1 MSEEIFWVVYEEEK
15 KTREWVDMPKEYV
28 GSPLYEHATDYIT
41 ILETGE
47 RVMVRKK
54 DGFIYKNEGVS
65 TSGKNHLAT
74 PEEIEKMREDARRKA
89 EERRRKGLQGKAPF
103 IPTKHT
109 DLRLPQSDGNWV
121 VSRRDIK
128 GKWVP
133 MPTHYLGRPVIEYW
147 NCYIT
152 DLESGERVFVNKETG
167 KITWGSVNP
176 ERDKGHLV
184 NSNELELLRKD
195 AVRKSR
201 KRKEGAEKPIK
212 AKSVPIEQ
220 IVKDR
225 YDEKVPWVVDLD
237 SSKRNRWFP
246 MPIDYKGKP
255 TFESWDSYVTEL
267 EDGRKVA
274 ISKKTNQ
281 PISEGKTAK
290 VVDRGSSKHKP
301 KVEETRKG
309 VSETTETKAKEPKAV
324 DKDSEIYKVRVSKTP
339 AKSVSA
345 GLKVISS
352 KEELLELQ
360 AKSTATAKKMQPKKK
375 EVKADVTTS

>member
-15 KTREWVDMPKEYV
+15 KTREWVDMPKNYI

-41 ILETGE
+41 VLETGE

-54 DGFIYKNEGVS
+54 DGFVYKNGGVS
-65 TSGKNHLAT
+65 TSDKNHLAT

-103 IPTKHT
+103 VPTKHT

-133 MPTHYLGRPVIEYW
+133 MPTDYLGKPVIEYW

-184 NSNELELLRKD
+184 NSEELELLRKD

-225 YDEKVPWVVDLD
+225 YDEKVPWVIDLD

-255 TFESWDSYVTEL
+255 TFESWDSYVTKL
-267 EDGRKVA
+267 SDGRKVA
-274 ISKKTNQ
+274 ISKKTNE
-281 PISEGKTAK
+281 IVNEGSPVKAK
-290 VVDRGSSKHKP
+290 MQDKGSSKHKP
-301 KVEETRKG
+301 KSADLEEKPDEVESKSEEIHQVG
-309 VSETTETKAKEPKAV
+309 VS
-324 DKDSEIYKVRVSKTP
+324 RTP
-339 AKSVSA
+339 QRSVSA
-345 GLKVISS
+345 GLRVISS

-360 AKSTATAKKMQPKKK
+360 AKSQSSKEDAQTKKK
-375 EVKADVTTS
+375 GVKSNVTTS

>member
-1 MSEEIFWVVYEEEK
+1 MRDEIFWVVYEEEK
-15 KTREWVDMPKEYV
+15 KTRKWVDMPKEYL

-54 DGFIYKNEGVS
+54 DGFIYKNGGVS
-65 TSGKNHLAT
+65 DADKGHLAT

-103 IPTKHT
+103 VPTKHT
-109 DLRLPQSDGNWV
+109 DLRLPQSGGNWV
-121 VSRRDIK
+121 VYDKDSK
-128 GKWVP
+128 HKWIA
-133 MPTHYLGRPVIEYW
+133 MPTNYLGKPVIEYW

-152 DLESGERVFVNKETG
+152 DLESGERVFVNKGTG
-167 KITWGSVNP
+167 KITRGNINP

-184 NSNELELLRKD
+184 NSQELELLRKD

-201 KRKEGAEKPIK
+201 RRKEGSENSVKT
-212 AKSVPIEQ
+212 KSVPIEQ

-237 SSKRNRWFP
+237 SSKRNRWYS
-246 MPIDYKGKP
+246 MPIGYKGKP
-255 TFESWDSYVTEL
+255 TFESWDSYVTKL
-267 EDGRKVA
+267 SDGSKVA
-274 ISKKTNQ
+274 ISKITNRE
-281 PISEGKTAK
+281 INEL
-290 VVDRGSSKHKP
+290 KP
-301 KVEETRKG
+301 
-309 VSETTETKAKEPKAV
+309 TKAKMV
-324 DKDSEIYKVRVSKTP
+324 DKSSSKNKPKPLGVESKLESTNESGVSSTLNKLT
-339 AKSVSA
+339 ST

-360 AKSTATAKKMQPKKK
+360 VKSQTNRK
-375 EVKADVTTS
+375 EVNKKGKE

>member
-15 KTREWVDMPKEYV
+15 KTREWVDMPKDYI

-54 DGFIYKNEGVS
+54 DGFIYKNGGVS
-65 TSGKNHLAT
+65 TSDKNHLAT

-103 IPTKHT
+103 VPTKHT

-167 KITWGSVNP
+167 KITRGSVNP

-184 NSNELELLRKD
+184 NSEELELLRQD

-201 KRKEGAEKPIK
+201 KRKEGAERPIK

-237 SSKRNRWFP
+237 SSKRNRWYP
-246 MPIDYKGKP
+246 MPIDFKGKP
-255 TFESWDSYVTEL
+255 TFESWDSYVTKL
-267 EDGRKVA
+267 SDGRKVA
-274 ISKKTNQ
+274 ISKKTNE
-281 PISEGKTAK
+281 IVNEGSPVKAK
-290 VVDRGSSKHKP
+290 MQDKGSSKHKP
-301 KVEETRKG
+301 KSADLEEKPDEVESKSEEIHQVG
-309 VSETTETKAKEPKAV
+309 VS
-324 DKDSEIYKVRVSKTP
+324 RTP
-339 AKSVSA
+339 QRSVSS

-360 AKSTATAKKMQPKKK
+360 AKSQSSKKEAQTKKK
-375 EVKADVTTS
+375 GVKSNVTTS

>member
-15 KTREWVDMPKEYV
+15 KTRKWVDMPKDYI

-41 ILETGE
+41 VLETGE

-54 DGFIYKNEGVS
+54 DGFIYKNGGVS
-65 TSGKNHLAT
+65 TSDKNHLAT

-103 IPTKHT
+103 VPTKHT

-121 VSRRDIK
+121 VSRRDVK

-167 KITWGSVNP
+167 KITWGNVNP

-184 NSNELELLRKD
+184 NSEELELLRQD

-201 KRKEGAEKPIK
+201 KRTEGAEKPIK

-220 IVKDR
+220 VVKDR

-237 SSKRNRWFP
+237 SSKRNRCYP
-246 MPIDYKGKP
+246 MPIDFKGKP
-255 TFESWDSYVTEL
+255 TFESWDSYVTKLSE
-267 EDGRKVA
+267 GRKVA
-274 ISKKTNQ
+274 ISKRTNEVVV
-281 PISEGKTAK
+281 EGSPLK
-290 VVDRGSSKHKP
+290 VGIPDKGSSKHKP
-301 KVEETRKG
+301 KSADLGEKPVEPEDKPVEVESNSEETYKVG
-309 VSETTETKAKEPKAV
+309 VS
-324 DKDSEIYKVRVSKTP
+324 RTP
-339 AKSVSA
+339 QRSVSA

-360 AKSTATAKKMQPKKK
+360 SKSQSSKKEAQTKKK
-375 EVKADVTTS
+375 GVKSNVTTS

>member
-1 MSEEIFWVVYEEEK
+1 MIENIFWVVYEEEK
-15 KTREWVDMPKEYV
+15 KTRKWVDMPKEYI

-54 DGFIYKNEGVS
+54 DGFIYKNGGVS
-65 TSGKNHLAT
+65 TSDKNHLAT

-103 IPTKHT
+103 VPTKHT
-109 DLRLPQSDGNWV
+109 DLRLPQGDGNWV

-133 MPTHYLGRPVIEYW
+133 MPTDYLGRPVIEYW

-184 NSNELELLRKD
+184 TSDEVEFLRQD

-201 KRKEGAEKPIK
+201 KRKESAEKPIK
-212 AKSVPIEQ
+212 SKSVPIEQ

-237 SSKRNRWFP
+237 SSKRNRWYP

-255 TFESWDSYVTEL
+255 TFESWDSYVTKL
-267 EDGRKVA
+267 SDGSKVA
-274 ISKKTNQ
+274 ISKRTDQEVNELKPT
-281 PISEGKTAK
+281 KAK
-290 VVDRGSSKHKP
+290 MVDKGSSKHRPKTVESESKP
-301 KVEETRKG
+301 VGVEDKSEEPHKVG
-309 VSETTETKAKEPKAV
+309 VSNTPKKAF
-324 DKDSEIYKVRVSKTP
+324 
-339 AKSVSA
+339 SA

-360 AKSTATAKKMQPKKK
+360 AKSKSSKEDLQTKKK
-375 EVKADVTTS
+375 GVKSNVTTS

>member
-15 KTREWVDMPKEYV
+15 KTRKWVDMPKEYI

-54 DGFIYKNEGVS
+54 DGYVFPNGGVS
-65 TSGKNHLAT
+65 TSDKNHLMT
-74 PEEIEKMREDARRKA
+74 PEEIEEMRADARRKA

-103 IPTKHT
+103 VPTKYT
-109 DLRLPQSDGNWV
+109 GLRLPQEDGNWV
-121 VSRRDIK
+121 VSKQDVK

-133 MPTHYLGRPVIEYW
+133 MPTDYLGKPVIEYW

-152 DLESGERVFVNKETG
+152 ELTPGKRVLVNKTTG
-167 KITWGSVNP
+167 KIVRGSDNP

-184 NSNELELLRKD
+184 TYEEMEILRKD

-201 KRKEGAEKPIK
+201 KRKEDEEKPIK
-212 AKSVPIEQ
+212 SKSVPIEQ
-220 IVKDR
+220 IVKNR

-237 SSKRNRWFP
+237 SSRRNRWYP
-246 MPIDYKGKP
+246 MPISFKGKP
-255 TFESWDSYVTEL
+255 TFESWDSYVTKL
-267 EDGRKVA
+267 SDGRKVA
-274 ISKKTNQ
+274 ISKKTNEIVNEGS
-281 PISEGKTAK
+281 PIRAK
-290 VVDRGSSKHKP
+290 VQDKGSSKHKP
-301 KVEETRKG
+301 KKVEVKSKETNKEGLFRK
-309 VSETTETKAKEPKAV
+309 PK
-324 DKDSEIYKVRVSKTP
+324 R
-339 AKSVSA
+339 KSST

-360 AKSTATAKKMQPKKK
+360 AKSQSSKEEAQTKKK
-375 EVKADVTTS
+375 GVKSNVTTS

>member
-15 KTREWVDMPKEYV
+15 KTREWVDMPKNYI

-41 ILETGE
+41 VLETGE

-54 DGFIYKNEGVS
+54 DGFVYKNGGVS
-65 TSGKNHLAT
+65 TSDKNHLAT

-103 IPTKHT
+103 VPTKHT

-133 MPTHYLGRPVIEYW
+133 MPTDYFGKPVIEYW

-184 NSNELELLRKD
+184 NSEELELLRKD

-212 AKSVPIEQ
+212 VKSVPIEQ

-225 YDEKVPWVVDLD
+225 YDEKVPWVIDLD

-255 TFESWDSYVTEL
+255 TFESWDSYVTKL
-267 EDGRKVA
+267 SDGRKVA
-274 ISKKTNQ
+274 ISKKTNE
-281 PISEGKTAK
+281 IVVEGSPVK
-290 VVDRGSSKHKP
+290 VGIPDKGSSKHKP
-301 KVEETRKG
+301 KTDTNEGKPVESEDKPVEVESKSKETYPVG
-309 VSETTETKAKEPKAV
+309 VS
-324 DKDSEIYKVRVSKTP
+324 RTP
-339 AKSVSA
+339 QRSVSA
-345 GLKVISS
+345 GLRVISS

-360 AKSTATAKKMQPKKK
+360 AKSQSSKEDAQTKKK
-375 EVKADVTTS
+375 GVKSNVTTS